1 MTTEWRDI
9 AGFEDCY
16 AINRNGQV
24 LSLDRIVNT
33 SGGRGQTTRHV
44 PARLLYPSR
53 GVGGQLPVNLFR
65 HGRACHRLIS
75 HRAMKMD
82 SQDKQVKFVR
92 TLIDA
97 YPTAECRTNGNSD
110 YLLKPHMSSLS
121 RPRSAARGRALPPAS
136 RIAGR

>member
-110 YLLKPHMSSLS
+110 YLLTLIC
-121 RPRSAARGRALPPAS
+121 RRDR
-136 RIAGR
+136 